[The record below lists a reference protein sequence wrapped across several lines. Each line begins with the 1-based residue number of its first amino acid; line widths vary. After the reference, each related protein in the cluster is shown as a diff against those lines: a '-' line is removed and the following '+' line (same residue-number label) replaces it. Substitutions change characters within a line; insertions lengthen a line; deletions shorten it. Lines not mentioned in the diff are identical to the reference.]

1 MTTPLSQSSV
11 GKLHEEHP
19 QVSIFYDSTVQGPK
33 VVVSKM
39 ASSFKL
45 MGRINNLGGT
55 YVTVSLGRTDQV
67 SLKTAR
73 AEAQAIHLK
82 LARGEDPRRVKLEV
96 PTVIKSLNRF
106 LPIPSRLIT
115 FPPGVRPS
123 SWQDRF

>member
-1 MTTPLSQSSV
+1 
-11 GKLHEEHP
+11 
-19 QVSIFYDSTVQGPK
+19 
-33 VVVSKM
+33 M

-115 FPPGVRPS
+115 FPPRRSAFFMARSVLRDIRSGA
-123 SWQDRF
+123 WTC